1 MNEPIW
7 LDVEIMI
14 DLHAEQLALF
24 GGPDGI
30 RDQGMLE
37 SALGRPINKFTY
49 GETDLA
55 ALAAAYAFGI
65 ARNHQFVDGNKRAAF
80 GAIIVFLGLNDI
92 DFLVPPESATAMI
105 LSLAA
110 GEVNEEGLTRWI
122 RDNWPPEARNCSRCT
137 NAAPAL
143 PLRMDCGNSTP
154 EPNIDWGDRWQSI
167 TKWPTRPL
175 TATIIRPMSR
185 PMRVSSCW

>member
-1 MNEPIW
+1 VNEPIW

-37 SALGRPINKFTY
+37 SALGRPINKFTTY
-49 GETDLA
+49 GDTDLA

-65 ARNHQFVDGNKRAAF
+65 ARNHPFVDGNKRAAF
-80 GAIIVFLGLNDI
+80 GAIIVFLGLNNV
-92 DFLVPPESATAMI
+92 DFLAPPESATAII

-122 RDNWPPEARNCSRCT
+122 RDNWPPEA
-137 NAAPAL
+137 
-143 PLRMDCGNSTP
+143 
-154 EPNIDWGDRWQSI
+154 DR
-167 TKWPTRPL
+167 
-175 TATIIRPMSR
+175 
-185 PMRVSSCW
+185 